1 MDARELLKKLG
12 IAEPTDEQASIA
24 ETFAK
29 DYSKGVEDS
38 MQKRINS
45 LTKEKHNLSDE
56 ISGLK
61 AEKAAFD
68 DKYSKLQNKY
78 DTDIAQFTKY
88 KEQFEEIQT
97 KRAESLKSKWVQALA
112 KLNVPETDK
121 RYENAKKV
129 KDKLGIVD
137 LDKPEELQPD
147 QIEKKLE
154 IYDIYA
160 ETGFIDK
167 VEGTPPP
174 ETKKGETKGHYTGG
188 VVAQAVQRLSGS
200 KPK

>member
-129 KDKLGIVD
+129 K
-137 LDKPEELQPD
+137 
-147 QIEKKLE
+147 
-154 IYDIYA
+154 
-160 ETGFIDK
+160 
-167 VEGTPPP
+167 
-174 ETKKGETKGHYTGG
+174 
-188 VVAQAVQRLSGS
+188 
-200 KPK
+200 